1 VIYSSDSGLKDME
14 MNLEGM
20 RIGLLEA
27 RMSNELADL
36 IRRYGG
42 DPYCVPA
49 VRESPLECADQVASF
64 INHLSEGTLQVVIF
78 LTGVGARA
86 LFGEA
91 EKIGRLPELFQG
103 LERVTTVCRGPK
115 PVAVLKRTGVHV
127 SIVAPEPNT
136 TVELLGAIAS
146 LDLRDKGVGLTH
158 YGERNVQLT
167 EALQSRGATLFEMC
181 LYEWQLPED
190 VQSLRD
196 MVEEIIGGRIGA
208 VAFTSQIQ
216 IRHLF
221 QMADEQGRSR
231 ELAEALNERL
241 VVASVGPTCTAAL
254 KSFGVTPHVVP
265 EHPKMGHL
273 VMALARYVHGKGLAV

>member
-1 VIYSSDSGLKDME
+1 
-14 MNLEGM
+14 
-20 RIGLLEA
+20 
-27 RMSNELADL
+27 MSNELADL
-36 IRRYGG
+36 IRRHGG
-42 DPYCVPA
+42 DPYSVPA
-49 VRESPLECADQVASF
+49 VRESPIDCTDEVASF
-64 INHLSEGTLQVVIF
+64 IDSIGEGSLDVIIF

-86 LFGEA
+86 LFSEA
-91 EKIGRLPELFQG
+91 EKIGRWPELFQG

-146 LDLRDKGVGLTH
+146 LDLKDKGVGLTH
-158 YGERNVQLT
+158 YGERNVPLT
-167 EALQSRGATLFEMC
+167 EALESRGARLFEMC
-181 LYEWQLPED
+181 LYEWMLPED
-190 VQSLRD
+190 VQPLRD
-196 MVEEIIGGRIGA
+196 MVEEIIRGGVGA

-221 QMADEQGRSR
+221 QMAEEGGRSQ

-241 VVASVGPTCTAAL
+241 IVASVGPTCTSVL
-254 KSFGVTPHVVP
+254 QNFGVAPHVVP

-273 VMALARYVHGKGLAV
+273 VAALANYVHAKARTVS

>member
-1 VIYSSDSGLKDME
+1 
-14 MNLEGM
+14 M
-20 RIGLLEA
+20 RVGLLEA

-49 VRESPLECADQVASF
+49 VRESPLECADQVSAF
-64 INHLSEGTLQVVIF
+64 ISSLSEGSLQVIIF
-78 LTGVGARA
+78 LTGVGART
-86 LFGEA
+86 LFAEA
-91 EKIGRLPELFQG
+91 EKIGRWPELFEG

-136 TVELLGAIAS
+136 TVELLEAIAS
-146 LDLRDKGVGLTH
+146 VDIRGKGVGLTH
-158 YGERNVQLT
+158 YGERNVLLT
-167 EALQSRGATLFEMC
+167 EALESRGARLFEMC
-181 LYEWQLPED
+181 LYEWLLPED

-196 MVEEIIGGRIGA
+196 LVEEVIGGGLGA

-221 QMADEQGRSR
+221 QMAEDLGRSR
-231 ELAEALNERL
+231 ELAEALNKRL
-241 VVASVGPTCTAAL
+241 IVASVGPTCTAVL
-254 KSFGVTPHVVP
+254 QTFGVTPHVVP
-265 EHPKMGHL
+265 EHPKMGHM
-273 VMALARYVHGKGLAV
+273 VVALAQYVHAKGDGV

>member
-1 VIYSSDSGLKDME
+1 MDMR
-14 MNLEGM
+14 LDGM
-20 RIGLLEA
+20 RVGLLEA

-49 VRESPLECADQVASF
+49 VRESPLECADQVGAF
-64 INHLSEGTLQVVIF
+64 ISSLSEGSLQVIIF
-78 LTGVGARA
+78 LTGVGART
-86 LFGEA
+86 LFQEA
-91 EKIGRLPELFQG
+91 EKLGRWPELFEG

-115 PVAVLKRTGVHV
+115 PVAVLKRTGVHI

-136 TVELLGAIAS
+136 TVELLEAIAS
-146 LDLRDKGVGLTH
+146 LDIRGKGVGLTH
-158 YGERNVQLT
+158 YGERNVLLT
-167 EALQSRGATLFEMC
+167 DALEARGAKLFEMC

-190 VQSLRD
+190 VQALRNL
-196 MVEEIIGGRIGA
+196 VAELIGGSLGA

-221 QMADEQGRSR
+221 QMAEESGRSR
-231 ELAEALNERL
+231 ELAEALNTRL
-241 VVASVGPTCTAAL
+241 IVASVGPTCTGVLQA
-254 KSFGVTPHVVP
+254 FGVTPHVVP

-273 VMALARYVHGKGLAV
+273 VMSLAQYVHAKNNRV

>member
-1 VIYSSDSGLKDME
+1 
-14 MNLEGM
+14 M
-20 RIGLLEA
+20 RVGLLEA

-36 IRRYGG
+36 VRRYGG

-49 VRESPLECADQVASF
+49 VRESALDCSDQVASF
-64 INHLSEGTLQVVIF
+64 ISGLSEGSLQVVIF

-86 LFGEA
+86 LFSEA
-91 EKIGRLPELFQG
+91 EKLGRWPELFDA
-103 LERVTTVCRGPK
+103 LERMTTVCRGPK
-115 PVAVLKRTGVHV
+115 PVAVLKRAGVHV

-136 TVELLGAIAS
+136 TVELLEAIAS
-146 LDLRDKGVGLTH
+146 VDIRDKGVGLTH

-167 EALQSRGATLFEMC
+167 GALESRGAKLFEMC

-196 MVEEIIGGRIGA
+196 LVGEVIEGRLGA

-221 QMADEQGRSR
+221 QMAEESGRSS
-231 ELAEALNERL
+231 ELARALNERL
-241 VVASVGPTCTAAL
+241 IVASVGPTCTAVL
-254 KSFGVTPHVVP
+254 RTFGVTPHVVP

-273 VMALARYVHGKGLAV
+273 VLALAQYIQSHAAGV